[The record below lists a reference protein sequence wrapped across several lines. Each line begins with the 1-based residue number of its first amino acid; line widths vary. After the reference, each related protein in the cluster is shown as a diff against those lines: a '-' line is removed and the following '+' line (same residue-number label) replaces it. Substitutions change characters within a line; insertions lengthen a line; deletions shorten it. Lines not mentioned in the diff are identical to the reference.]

1 MVLDP
6 GTSDMV
12 RNNALGGGG
21 STHVTVQI
29 DGDTLFRAMGRA
41 SRDGRLNISARG
53 VV

>member
-1 MVLDP
+1 
-6 GTSDMV
+6 MV
-12 RNNALGGGG
+12 RQNAIGGGG
-21 STHVTVQI
+21 AQSVHVYL